1 MTLIKS
7 ISARG
12 FKSFAKSTDIPFR
25 EGFNII
31 IGANGSGKSNVV
43 DALCFVLG
51 KTSAKGLRAEKSAN
65 LIYNGGKTKDP
76 AKQAEVTIVFDNS
89 KNTFPIKDK
98 EVKITRIVKQ
108 SGNSIYKINE
118 DVMTRQQVVDLLG
131 AARIDPD
138 GHNIVLQGDIIRFME
153 MKPEDRREL
162 VDEIAGIS
170 VYEDKKEK
178 AIHELNNVDGK
189 LKEADIILTERET
202 YLRELK
208 KDRDQALKYKDL
220 EKGIKDNKATYIHLQ
235 LKAKEAEKEAL
246 ESKISSQNAEIEK
259 VKSKIEELRK
269 EIEDKSSEIK
279 CITSDLDSKGEKEQL
294 KLSKEIDDLK
304 TLVLKDESR
313 IETCKT
319 ELGRIKSRSLQL
331 KKDLEDIDLKISTLN
346 KQKNQ
351 IHKTISDLSDEEG
364 RVVNSIA
371 KFKEKHGINNLDF
384 TKIESI
390 DSEIESSQQEL
401 LSIQGKKQELIA
413 NRNALLLNI
422 KSLDEKINNSL
433 NTKKD
438 DQEKLNKLKS
448 SKSDLKKVEFELKK
462 SLDDSSALALQL
474 AISREKIVTAVDE
487 LAKLRGRQLGVRERV
502 SGDISI
508 KKVLELKQGIF
519 GTVSDLGNVSSKYNL
534 ALEVAAGQRVKSV
547 VVDTDVTASK
557 CIKYL
562 KDNKLG
568 VVTFLPLNKL
578 NPPRINDEI
587 KKLANKPGVKG
598 FAVDLISYDSKYK
611 DVFLYVFGSTLI
623 VENINTARQIGIGSA
638 RMATLEGDLIE
649 PSGAMIGGFR
659 RSAGAFKE
667 KDMEGDISKFE
678 ADISRLNGIVDAL
691 EDRKVDNET
700 KIFSSKEKKAVLEVE
715 ISSLEKATA
724 QVSDLSALKDEKA
737 RYDKRV
743 KDLDSEFRSLDL
755 ELKDCEN
762 KLKVLKNQRDAA
774 RKALSNTKISEE
786 LAKFES
792 RKQEIS
798 LKAVEVKA
806 EVKNIDT
813 QINSLLAAEK
823 DRIHNILKQHE
834 KEKEGFE
841 QESESLLSSIKSN
854 KESLK
859 EKESLEKKYSAEF
872 KSLFAKRN
880 KISDQVKDRENNI
893 IRESDKIKYIESRI
907 NSLNLERAKA
917 VSELE
922 GLNKEFEDY
931 TDAKIRKNISLEDLR
946 YEIKKFESL
955 LNSMGN
961 VNLRALEIYEEVNK
975 QYEEITAK
983 VDKLKAEK
991 DDVLVLMKEID
1002 SKKQE
1007 IFMKTFREI
1016 HKNFKEIFSNLSTK
1030 GEAHLE
1036 LESPEN
1042 VFEGGVD
1049 IKVKLTGSKSLDI
1062 KSLSGG
1068 EKTLAALS
1076 FIFAIQEH
1084 SPASFYLFDEVDA
1097 ALDSRNSEVLSKLI
1111 QKYSRKAQY
1120 IVISH
1125 NDKVINDAD
1134 QVYGVSMQEGVSKV
1148 ISLKV

>member
-7 ISARG
+7 ISAKG

-25 EGFNII
+25 DGFNIV
-31 IGANGSGKSNVV
+31 IGSNGSGKSNIC

-98 EVKITRIVKQ
+98 EVKITRVVKQ

-118 DVMTRQQVVDLLG
+118 DVMTRQQVVDLLS

-153 MKPEDRREL
+153 MKPENRREL

-178 AIHELNNVDGK
+178 AVHELDNVEVK
-189 LKEADIILTERET
+189 LKEADIILAERET

-220 EKGIKDNKATYIHLQ
+220 EKSIKDNKATYIHLQ
-235 LKAKEAEKEAL
+235 LKAKETEKEAL
-246 ESKISSQNAEIEK
+246 ESKISSQSSEIEK
-259 VKSKIEELRK
+259 VKNKIDELRK
-269 EIEDKSSEIK
+269 DIEDKSSEIK
-279 CITSDLDSKGEKEQL
+279 IITSELDSKGEKEQL

-304 TLVLKDESR
+304 TIILKDESR

-331 KKDLEDIDLKISTLN
+331 KKDLEDIDLKISALN

-351 IHKTISDLSDEEG
+351 IHKIISDLSDEEG

-384 TKIESI
+384 TKIEGI
-390 DSEIESSQQEL
+390 DSEIESNQQGL
-401 LSIQGKKQELIA
+401 LMIQGKKQELIA
-413 NRNALLLNI
+413 KKNALLLNI
-422 KSLDEKINNSL
+422 KSLEEKIDASL
-433 NTKKD
+433 NTKKE

-448 SKSDLKKVEFELKK
+448 SKSDLRKIEFELKK
-462 SLDDSSALALQL
+462 ALDDSSALALQL
-474 AISREKIVTAVDE
+474 AISREKIVNATEE

-508 KKVLELKQGIF
+508 KKVLELKNGIF

-534 ALEVAAGQRVKSV
+534 ALEVAAGQRIKSV

-578 NPPRINDEI
+578 NPPHINDEV

-598 FAVDLISYDSKYK
+598 LAVDLISYDSKYK
-611 DVFLYVFGSTLI
+611 NVFLYVFGSTLI
-623 VENINTARQIGIGSA
+623 VENINTARQIGIGST

-649 PSGAMIGGFR
+649 ASGAMIGGFR
-659 RSAGAFKE
+659 RSSGAFKE

-678 ADISRLNGIVDAL
+678 SDISRFNSIVDAL
-691 EDRKVDNET
+691 EDRKADNE
-700 KIFSSKEKKAVLEVE
+700 KKVFNAKEKKAFLEVE
-715 ISSLEKATA
+715 ISSLERATA

-737 RYDKRV
+737 RYEKRI
-743 KDLDSEFRSLDL
+743 KDLDSEFKNLDS

-762 KLKVLKNQRDAA
+762 KLRVLKNQRDAA

-786 LAKFES
+786 LSKFES
-792 RKQEIS
+792 RKQEIN
-798 LKAVEVKA
+798 LKSVEVKA
-806 EVKNIDT
+806 EIRNIDT
-813 QINSLLAAEK
+813 QINTLLAAEK
-823 DRIHNILKQHE
+823 DRIHNILKQHV
-834 KEKEGFE
+834 KEKESFE
-841 QESESLLSSIKSN
+841 QESDSLSSSIKSN
-854 KESLK
+854 KECLK
-859 EKESLEKKYSAEF
+859 EKEALERKYSAEF
-872 KSLFAKRN
+872 KSLFAKRGKMN
-880 KISDQVKDRENNI
+880 DQVKDRENNI

-907 NSLNLERAKA
+907 NSLNLERAKT

-931 TDAKIRKNISLEDLR
+931 TDAKIRKNINLDELK

-955 LNSMGN
+955 LSSMGN
-961 VNLRALEIYEEVNK
+961 VNLRALEIYEEINK
-975 QYEEITAK
+975 QYEEITSK
-983 VDKLKAEK
+983 VDKLKTEK
-991 DDVLVLMKEID
+991 DDVLKLMKEID

-1007 IFMKTFREI
+1007 VFMKTFREI

-1036 LESPEN
+1036 LENPEN

-1134 QVYGVSMQEGVSKV
+1134 QVYGVSMQDGISKV
-1148 ISLKV
+1148 VSLKV